1 MDFIPFTIIDFID
14 IVLVAS
20 IVFGL
25 YRMSRD
31 TNAPYILT
39 GIVVIYVLWVVVQ
52 ALNMELLQAILGQVI
67 NVGVIAI
74 IILFQPEL
82 RHFLQMIGRR
92 QGGFNFINRI
102 FNSRSDNE
110 PALQPIITACAEMSA
125 TKTGALIVIAQRS
138 DLSDI
143 IAGGITV
150 DARLSVALLEN
161 IFFKNSPL
169 HDGAM
174 IIVDGKIVAA
184 GAILPVSKN
193 PNIPRHLG
201 LRHRAAMGIS
211 EKSDALVIIVSE
223 ETGKIS
229 IAVGGTLNY
238 NLSLDDARMIL
249 IEELRPKKE
258 VLLDEEFEE
267 EDHNEGA

>member
-1 MDFIPFTIIDFID
+1 MDFIPFTVVDFID
-14 IVLVAS
+14 IFLVAS
-20 IVFGL
+20 IIYGL
-25 YRMSRD
+25 YRMSKG

-39 GIVVIYVLWVVVQ
+39 GIVAIYVLWVLVK

-92 QGGFNFINRI
+92 QGGFSFLSRI
-102 FNSRSDNE
+102 FNSREGKE

-125 TKTGALIVIAQRS
+125 TKTGALIVLAQRS

-143 IAGGITV
+143 IEGGITV
-150 DARLSVALLEN
+150 DGRLSVALLEN

-174 IIVDGKIVAA
+174 IIRQKRIAAA
-184 GAILPVSKN
+184 GCLLPVSHSMD
-193 PNIPRHLG
+193 IPKSMG
-201 LRHRAAMGIS
+201 LRHRAALGIS
-211 EKSDALVIIVSE
+211 QETDALAIVVSE
-223 ETGKIS
+223 ETGGITV
-229 IAVGGTLNY
+229 AHHGTLHRW
-238 NLSLDDARMIL
+238 LTAEQL
-249 IEELRPKKE
+249 EK
-258 VLLDEEFEE
+258 LLFDL
-267 EDHNEGA
+267 H